1 MIERRKMQKGSQLGN
16 GGQGGAGR
24 DRGRGGRGR
33 RKDND
38 RGPGGYCVC
47 PQCSEKKA
55 HEMGQP
61 CLDQKCPECGV
72 PMIRE

>member
-1 MIERRKMQKGSQLGN
+1 MIERRKMQKGSQSGS

-24 DRGRGGRGR
+24 GRGGGGRGR
-33 RKDND
+33 RKDKK

-47 PQCSEKKA
+47 PKCGEKKA
-55 HEMGQP
+55 HEMGQSCP
-61 CLDQKCPECGV
+61 DQKCSECGV